1 MKIAKFVRL
10 AGVCVLSASLSGCIV
25 AAVPLV
31 MAAGAVAAGATGFF
45 VYKSVQT
52 KSGGTV
58 RVAYGSR
65 DDKTAQPPAPLPQGR
80 VVAVWGSGERE
91 TRFEQTL
98 RNDGRFDVRRAPGG
112 PPPADA
118 SARAAAYGQVCDD
131 THADLVFAAVDEGE
145 TVSSNALSFKRGT
158 STRKYA
164 LEGYACG
171 QRATGWSDTMAV
183 IVESGSKAASQ
194 SEIDDIAG
202 QAWAER
208 VEAARGVAGK

>member
-1 MKIAKFVRL
+1 MRTVRL
-10 AGVCVLSASLSGCIV
+10 LRLLGVCALSASLSGCIV

-58 RVAYGSR
+58 RVAFGSR

-91 TRFEQTL
+91 TRFERTL
-98 RNDGRFDVRRAPGG
+98 KGDGRFDVRRAPGG
-112 PPPADA
+112 PPPEDA
-118 SARAAAYGQVCDD
+118 SARAAAFGQVCDD
-131 THADLVFAAVDEGE
+131 TRAELVFAAVDQGE
-145 TVSSNALSFKRGT
+145 TVNSNALSFKRGS
-158 STRKYA
+158 STHKFG

-171 QRATGWSDTMAV
+171 QRAVAWSDTMAV
-183 IVESGSKAASQ
+183 IVESGSKSTSQ
-194 SEIDDIAG
+194 AEIDDIAG

-208 VEAARGVAGK
+208 VQAARGASGK